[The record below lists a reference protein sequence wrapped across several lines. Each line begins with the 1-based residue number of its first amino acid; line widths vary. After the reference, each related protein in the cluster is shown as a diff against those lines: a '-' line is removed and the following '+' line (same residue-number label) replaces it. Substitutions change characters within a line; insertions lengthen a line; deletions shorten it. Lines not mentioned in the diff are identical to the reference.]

1 MDNRAKDELREKV
14 LCAALLEKA
23 GWKVDREESTA
34 RAVKYR
40 RGEGEIVIVFHSGRG
55 WFDPMST
62 SKGDVF
68 DLARHLGAKTFLE
81 ALDRVAALVGF
92 QPAQPVWKRPART
105 KPLAP
110 VTNRWNGRLKP
121 RPGSPSWRYLAEVR
135 SIPDHLIQEAVE
147 QDRLREG
154 PHGSMWAAHTDD
166 AGAVTGWEERGPE
179 WRGFATGGSK
189 VLFRLG
195 AARAGRICVSEAAID
210 TMSLAAIEGLRYDTL
225 YVSTGGGWSPA
236 TEIALHAISARPGT
250 LLVAATDSNLQGD
263 VFGDRIRA
271 VAETEGCAFERLRS
285 REDDWNED
293 LKAAMRRRA

>member
-14 LCAALLEKA
+14 PCAALLEKA
-23 GWKVDREESTA
+23 GWQVDLKESTA

-40 RGEGEIVIVFHSGRG
+40 RGEGEIVIVIHGGRG

-68 DLARHLGAKTFLE
+68 DLAKHLGAKTFPE

-92 QPAQPVWKRPART
+92 HPTTPAWKRPARA

-110 VTNRWNGRLKP
+110 VTNRWNARIKP
-121 RPGSPSWRYLAEVR
+121 RPGSSTWRYLAEVR
-135 SIPDHLIQEAVE
+135 AIPDHLIREAVE
-147 QDRLREG
+147 QDCLREG
-154 PHGSMWAAHTDD
+154 PHGSMWAAHTND
-166 AGAVTGWEERGPE
+166 AGGVTGWEERGPD
-179 WRGFATGGSK
+179 WRGFATGGAK
-189 VLFRLG
+189 ELFRLG
-195 AARAGRICVSEAAID
+195 AAAARRICVTEAAID
-210 TMSLAAIEGLRYDTL
+210 AISLAAIEGLRHDSL

-236 TEIALHAISARPGT
+236 TEAALHAIAARRDT

-271 VAETEGCAFERLRS
+271 VAETEGCGFERLRS
-285 REDDWNED
+285 REEDWNEE
-293 LKAAMRRRA
+293 LKVALRRRA